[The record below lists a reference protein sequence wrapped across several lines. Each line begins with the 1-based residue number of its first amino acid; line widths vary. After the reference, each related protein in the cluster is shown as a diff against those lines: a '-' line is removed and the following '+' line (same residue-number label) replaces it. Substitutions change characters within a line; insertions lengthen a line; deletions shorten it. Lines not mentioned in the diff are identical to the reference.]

1 MQHET
6 RNQPRDQPR
15 NEPKNQP
22 RSQPRATPA
31 EPTAV
36 GRFATAARTLAD
48 ATRAAGLAVPAFR
61 SPPRV
66 PGATRTLRRYPGG
79 VVVSVRLR
87 ERPFD
92 EVVAD
97 LVEGVVAAN
106 GLTGDAALRAR
117 TALAAAV
124 TGTSADAGWTP
135 LPGPGAGGGAPA
147 GLASPEVRVV
157 ERQTRAA

>member
-1 MQHET
+1 MQQT
-6 RNQPRDQPR
+6 R
-15 NEPKNQP
+15 
-22 RSQPRATPA
+22 TPTTSV
-31 EPTAV
+31 E
-36 GRFATAARTLAD
+36 RFAAAARALAE
-48 ATRAAGLAVPAFR
+48 AARGAGLTVPAFR

-66 PGATRTLRRYPGG
+66 PGALRTLRRYPGG

-87 ERPFD
+87 ERPFED
-92 EVVAD
+92 VLVD

-106 GLTGDAALRAR
+106 RLSGEAALRAR

-124 TGTSADAGWTP
+124 AVPPGAGRTPRP
-135 LPGPGAGGGAPA
+135 LPGAEAGP